1 MKTEFLKC
9 GEGVVEKSQK
19 QCMFLMSMFVAATHF
34 VLYHFENGDVMGAEV
49 HFTIHPDIPQFT
61 SINMQLFNSSNSSTT
76 AIDEVTCTS
85 ALPFEGG
92 HSYFCELQNLQP
104 STVYYV
110 KLQGYNSDADDL
122 VSGGASTGLT
132 AWSHFERVET
142 GIFQKSKHH

>member
-1 MKTEFLKC
+1 
-9 GEGVVEKSQK
+9 
-19 QCMFLMSMFVAATHF
+19 MSMFVAATHF
-34 VLYHFENGDVMGAEV
+34 VPHSDYESVIGAEV

-92 HSYFCELQNLQP
+92 QSYFCELQNLQP

-122 VSGGASTGLT
+122 DSGGTSTGLT

>member
-1 MKTEFLKC
+1 
-9 GEGVVEKSQK
+9 
-19 QCMFLMSMFVAATHF
+19 MFLMSMFVAATHF
-34 VLYHFENGDVMGAEV
+34 VPHSDYEGVIGAEV

-104 STVYYV
+104 STVFYV

-122 VSGGASTGLT
+122 DSGGTSTGLT
-132 AWSHFERVET
+132 AWFHFERVET